1 MNTEL
6 LERLLVD
13 RAFGQLSPDVAAL
26 LSEHLATHP
35 EEEKLAG
42 ELAEIVALAG
52 AALKRPIRI
61 AAVPT
66 PIPALLWRQRAHYW
80 LAMAASFA
88 LGVSAM
94 LLGLRATPSQRP
106 GNVAHQGLLQEPAV
120 EQMRHAPE
128 VDRAVQAL
136 PFWSNRRIYVLAASA
151 RQATPGRNIR

>member
-35 EEEKLAG
+35 DDEKLAG
-42 ELAEIVALAG
+42 ELAEVVTLAA
-52 AALKRPIRI
+52 AALKRPITV
-61 AAVPT
+61 AALPT
-66 PIPALLWRQRAHYW
+66 PIPALLWRQRAHHW

-88 LGVSAM
+88 LGASAT
-94 LLGLRATPSQRP
+94 LFGIRATPLQRP
-106 GNVAHQGLLQEPAV
+106 ANVAHEGSQQQPGVEPAA
-120 EQMRHAPE
+120 HARQ

-136 PFWSNRRIYVLAASA
+136 PFWSNQRIYVLAASA
-151 RQATPGRNIR
+151 RQATPERNIR